1 MSRRNWWEGSNVCV
15 DRDVIEEEKEEEED
29 EAEQKKE
36 KGGFFMM
43 HTDMTMTSCRDGDN
57 FHECTTRVMTNGK
70 RKTVVVTH
78 KCCYGFERVP
88 GEMGCTKMVM
98 KPLAETVADLG
109 AEEFL
114 DLVDVLDMR
123 PVLEQN
129 VTLFVPSDEA
139 IEDFR

>member
-1 MSRRNWWEGSNVCV
+1 
-15 DRDVIEEEKEEEED
+15 
-29 EAEQKKE
+29 
-36 KGGFFMM
+36 
-43 HTDMTMTSCRDGDN
+43 
-57 FHECTTRVMTNGK
+57 MTNGK

-88 GEMGCTKMVM
+88 GEMGCSKMVM

-114 DLVDVLDMR
+114 DLVEVLDMK

-139 IEDFR
+139 IEDFRLAKECSNALLMEEQSQIVSDCSYSGP